1 MKRRIKIWAWV
12 LLTVIAVPVIG
23 IGVFLVTFDPNA
35 YAPDL
40 ISAME
45 GATGRQMSIGSR
57 ISIALSF
64 TPTIQADNVS
74 LANPPG
80 FPDADFLTLRH
91 VEARIALLPL
101 FSHRVDIQRLWLDG
115 PVLTLE
121 TSPTGAADWDFSK
134 PTPPSNGAGSPSGT
148 GSAPSHHYKV
158 TLESVEILSGQ
169 LIIKNPQGAQTG
181 ALTLTDLTGAADS
194 ASTPLNVDA
203 AAAYNGIPFT
213 VTGRLGPI
221 ERFSGIGSGP
231 WPVDL
236 SFAATGATATVNG
249 TFSHPRSA
257 GGYDL
262 AVTAAIPALTAL
274 QPLAGP
280 AFTLPPVQNLTA
292 AAHLTDQNAALP
304 AITALFV
311 KAGASDLST
320 FRPGLSLQNLDIE
333 MPSLSQPLT
342 INITGAVDKSLL
354 SVSGSL
360 GAVASL
366 LNPAWLPPSAGAA
379 NPQASAIYPVN
390 LTAQA
395 AGATLA
401 ITGGAATPNG
411 LAGVALGIKA
421 TIPDLSALAPLAGTP
436 LPAWKN
442 IALQTTVIDPGGLG
456 LAKAAGLDGL
466 TLTMDNAALGG
477 GASLYFGPQPKLE
490 AAIKAQTIN
499 IDALRAAMPAPQA
512 APVTPPSNQITPV
525 PAQAPDFTQSTTPLP
540 VKLLQSAT
548 ADIQI
553 SADTLIL
560 NHATYA
566 ALQTHAV
573 LGNGVLTISPFTA
586 ILPGGGIA
594 GNAAIDVTKSPPT
607 ETVTLNAPALALSP
621 FLKAIGLPDD
631 AQGTIQAALNANG
644 AGLTPHDFFA
654 GINGS
659 LGLASVNG
667 VIDGTVLD
675 DLFGAVLHAVG
686 LPEAM
691 IGAQGPVPVR
701 CFALRMDA
709 AGGTGTIRAL
719 TLDSSRLLVQGGGGV
734 NFGNE
739 TLGVIIRPQLRVAG
753 AELGVPVK
761 IGGTFYDPTTT
772 VAPLGALQEAGK
784 TAIGL
789 PITIAQDASSNS
801 VVGQI
806 IGGLGLKGVIAKAAP
821 DVCPD
826 ALALGRLGAPGPA
839 AEAPAAMDVPSAG
852 KISGPQSL
860 LNVLLGK

>member
-1 MKRRIKIWAWV
+1 MTRRTKIWAWV
-12 LLTVIAVPVIG
+12 LLVIIAVPVIG
-23 IGVFLVTFDPNA
+23 AGIFLFTFDPNA
-35 YAPDL
+35 YAPEL
-40 ISAME
+40 VSAIE
-45 GATGRQMSIGSR
+45 SATGRQMTIGSR

-80 FPDADFLTLRH
+80 FPDVSFLTLRH
-91 VEARIALLPL
+91 VEARIALFPL
-101 FSHRVDIQRLWLDG
+101 FSHQVDIQRLLVDG
-115 PVLTLE
+115 PVVTLE
-121 TSPTGAADWDFSK
+121 ASPTGAADWDFSK
-134 PTPPSNGAGSPSGT
+134 SAPMPSGQGAPAATPPA
-148 GSAPSHHYKV
+148 SAHHYRV

-169 LIIKNPQGAQTG
+169 LILKNPHGVQTG
-181 ALTLTDLTGAADS
+181 ALNLTDLTGAAES
-194 ASTPLNVDA
+194 ASTPLNVNA

-213 VTGRLGPI
+213 VAGRLGPI

-236 SFAATGATATVNG
+236 SLAATGATATVNG
-249 TFSHPRSA
+249 TFAHPRSA
-257 GGYDL
+257 AGYDL
-262 AVTAAIPALTAL
+262 AVTAAVPSLTAM
-274 QPLAGP
+274 QPLAGD
-280 AFTLPPVQNLTA
+280 AFTMPPVQNLTA
-292 AAHLTDQNAALP
+292 AAHLTDQNATLP

-320 FRPGLSLQNLDIE
+320 FRRGLTLQNLDIE

-342 INITGAVDKSLL
+342 IDITGALNNSPL
-354 SVSGSL
+354 SVTGSL

-366 LNPAWLPPSAGAA
+366 LDPAWLPAAAGPV
-379 NPQASAIYPVN
+379 NPQATPIYPVN

-395 AGATLA
+395 AGAKLA

-411 LAGVALGIKA
+411 LAGVALGVNA
-421 TIPDLSALAPLAGTP
+421 SIPDLSALSPLAGTP

-442 IALQTTVIDPGGLG
+442 VALQTTVVDPGGLG
-456 LAKAAGLDGL
+456 LAKAAGLDSL
-466 TLTMDNAALGG
+466 TLTMDNASFGG
-477 GASLYFGPQPKLE
+477 GGSLYFSAQPKFE

-499 IDALRAAMPAPQA
+499 IDALRAAIPGPQA
-512 APVTPPSNQITPV
+512 APITTSSNQITPA
-525 PAQAPDFTQSTTPLP
+525 PAPADFTQSTIPLP
-540 VKLLQSAT
+540 VKLMQSAT

-560 NHATYA
+560 NHATYT

-594 GNAAIDVTKSPPT
+594 GHATIDVTKSPPA
-607 ETVTLNAPALALSP
+607 ETVSLNAPALALAP

-631 AQGTIQAALNANG
+631 AEGTIQAALNANG
-644 AGLTPHDFFA
+644 AGTTPHDFFA
-654 GINGS
+654 GINGQ
-659 LGLASVNG
+659 LGLAAVNG

-675 DLFGAVLHAVG
+675 DLFGAVLRTVG
-686 LPEAM
+686 LPE
-691 IGAQGPVPVR
+691 IVVGAQGPVPVR
-701 CFALRMDA
+701 CFALRLDA
-709 AGGTGTIRAL
+709 TNGTGTFSAL

-739 TLGVIIRPQLRVAG
+739 TLGIIIRPQLRVAG

-761 IGGTFYDPTTT
+761 IGGTFYDPTTS

-784 TAIGL
+784 TALGL
-789 PITIAQDASSNS
+789 PITLAQDASSNS

-806 IGGLGLKGVIAKAAP
+806 VSGLGLNGVLAKAAP
-821 DVCPD
+821 DVCPA
-826 ALALGRLGAPGPA
+826 ALALGRLGVPGPA
-839 AEAPAAMDVPSAG
+839 AETPAAMNTSGAA
-852 KISGPQSL
+852 KSSGPQSL

>member
-1 MKRRIKIWAWV
+1 MKRRTKIWGWV
-12 LLTVIAVPVIG
+12 LLAVIAAPVIG
-23 IGVFLVTFDPNA
+23 IGIFLATFDPNA
-35 YAPDL
+35 YAPEL
-40 ISAME
+40 VSAIE
-45 GATGRQMSIGSR
+45 TATGRPFTVGSR

-64 TPTIQADNVS
+64 TPTIQADDVS

-80 FPDADFLTLRH
+80 FPDANFLTLRH
-91 VEARIALLPL
+91 VEARIALFPL
-101 FSHRVDIQRLWLDG
+101 FSHRVDIQRLLLDG
-115 PVLTLE
+115 PVVTLE
-121 TSPTGAADWDFSK
+121 TSPNGQANWDFSK
-134 PTPPSNGAGSPSGT
+134 PAPPPSGQAAPAQTQASPSR
-148 GSAPSHHYKV
+148 HYKV
-158 TLESVEILSGQ
+158 TLESVEILAGG
-169 LIIKNPQGAQTG
+169 LILKNPQGTKTG

-194 ASTPLNVDA
+194 ASAPLNVNA
-203 AAAYNGIPFT
+203 EAAYNGIPFT
-213 VTGRLGPI
+213 VSGRLGPI
-221 ERFSGIGSGP
+221 ERFSGIGYGP

-236 SFAATGATATVNG
+236 SLAGTGATATING
-249 TFSHPRSA
+249 TFAHPRSA
-257 GGYDL
+257 TGYDL
-262 AVTAAIPALTAL
+262 AVTVAIPALTAM
-274 QPLAGP
+274 QPLAGS
-280 AFTLPPVQNLTA
+280 AFTLPAVQNLTA
-292 AAHLTDQNAALP
+292 AAHLTDQNATLP

-311 KAGASDLST
+311 KAGASDLSS
-320 FRPGLSLQNLDIE
+320 FRAGLTLQNLDIE
-333 MPSLSQPLT
+333 MPSLAQPLT
-342 INITGAVDKSLL
+342 INITGALNHSPL
-354 SVSGSL
+354 SVTGSL
-360 GAVASL
+360 GALASL
-366 LNPAWLPPSAGAA
+366 LNPAWLPAPSGPA
-379 NPQASAIYPVN
+379 NPQATPIYPVN

-395 AGATLA
+395 AGAKLA

-411 LAGVALGIKA
+411 LAGVALGINA

-442 IALQTTVIDPGGLG
+442 ITFQSTLIDPGGLG
-456 LAKAAGLDGL
+456 LTKAAGLDSL

-477 GASLYFGPQPKLE
+477 GASLYFGAQPKLE
-490 AAIKAQTIN
+490 VSIKAQMID
-499 IDALRAAMPAPQA
+499 IDALRAAMPAAQA

-525 PAQAPDFTQSTTPLP
+525 AAPAPDFTQSTTPLP
-540 VKLLQSAT
+540 VKLMQSAT
-548 ADIQI
+548 ADIQL

-560 NHATYA
+560 NRATYT

-573 LGNGVLTISPFTA
+573 LANGVLTINPFTA

-594 GNAAIDVTKSPPT
+594 GNAAIDVTKTPPT
-607 ETVTLNAPALALSP
+607 ENISLNAPALALAP

-631 AQGTIQAALNANG
+631 AEGTIQAALNANG
-644 AGLTPHDFFA
+644 TGLTAHDFFA
-654 GINGS
+654 GINGA

-675 DLFGAVLHAVG
+675 DLFGAVLHAVS

-739 TLGVIIRPQLRVAG
+739 TLGIIIRPQLRVAG
-753 AELGVPVK
+753 AALGVPVK
-761 IGGTFYDPTTT
+761 IGGTFYDPTTS
-772 VAPLGALQEAGK
+772 VAPLAALQEAGK

-789 PITIAQDASSNS
+789 PITIAQDAQANS

-806 IGGLGLKGVIAKAAP
+806 VSGLGLNGVLAKAAP
-821 DVCPD
+821 DVCPT

-839 AEAPAAMDVPSAG
+839 AEAPAAMNAPSAG